1 MASQAHPPQEQDR
14 QAKAAVPF
22 ITYKVNIDEKMAL
35 SEPLTAK
42 SSAIA
47 TPDGSKEYDFPCDPR
62 ETNLKKHSD
71 IFTVLASGCALIS
84 DGYQITLMVTT
95 NVLFAKRY
103 GNDVYNSEVA
113 TRVSN
118 SLLVGGVI
126 GQVVV
131 GVICDRIGRKSA
143 IVLTTTLLVVS
154 AIFATAAT
162 PLHGSTDILFWW
174 LTIARGGVGVGVGGE
189 YPASSTS
196 ASEAANEKFGRKKRG
211 TVFSFVTNV
220 VLCLGGLSAIFIFLI
235 VLSASQ
241 YGNTTSD
248 ADMRALDITWRIC
261 FGIGAFLP
269 LIVFY
274 LRWKMMNSKLY
285 RRGAIRKN
293 VPYLL
298 AIKRYWKRFL
308 GTSLSWAIYDFCV
321 FPAGISSG
329 TIIATIVKD
338 PTLKT
343 TAEYQLLFAAM
354 VIPGAVLGA
363 FALPYFGSK
372 NLLITG
378 LAGYLIISLSIGLA
392 WDKLLHNAPAFVV
405 LFGLLNTFGSFGPGT
420 ACGLVSV
427 ESYPTA
433 LRGTFYGLSAA
444 VAQTGA
450 VIGTQVFRYV
460 QDHYGKKWPFIIA
473 AIVGLVGIV
482 IAYFFVLDT
491 TKFDLEAEDEA
502 WRQYLLAN
510 GWNHEMGDGSSMG
523 PSHLASEVV
532 RDDDGGM
539 APQKGVIQDEE
550 VSSAS
555 SEVGKTRCKD
565 N

>member
-1 MASQAHPPQEQDR
+1 MPSQANTIQEQDR
-14 QAKAAVPF
+14 QAKAAVPST
-22 ITYKVNIDEKMAL
+22 TYRDSDERA
-35 SEPLTAK
+35 SPSPDEPLMGK
-42 SSAIA
+42 SSSIA
-47 TPDGSKEYDFPCDPR
+47 TPDESKAYDGPSDQPQTTF
-62 ETNLKKHSD
+62 KKHSD

-84 DGYQITLMVTT
+84 DGYQNTLMTTT
-95 NVLFAKRY
+95 NVLFTKRY

-118 SLLVGGVI
+118 SLLVGAVI

-131 GVICDRIGRKSA
+131 GLICDRIGRKSA

-211 TVFSFVTNV
+211 IVFVFVTHV
-220 VLCLGGLSAIFIFLI
+220 ALVLGGFSAISVFLI
-235 VLSASQ
+235 VLSAAQ
-241 YGNTTSD
+241 YGNTTSTS
-248 ADMRALDITWRIC
+248 DMRSLDITWRVC

-274 LRWKMMNSKLY
+274 FRWKIMNSKLY

-308 GTSLSWAIYDFCV
+308 GTSLSWAFYDFCV
-321 FPAGISSG
+321 FPVAISSG

-338 PTLKT
+338 PTLKI
-343 TAEYQLLFAAM
+343 TAEYQLLLAAM
-354 VIPGAVLGA
+354 AIPGAVLGA

-378 LAGYLIISLSIGLA
+378 FAGYLIISLSIGLA
-392 WDKLLHNAPAFVV
+392 WDKLIHNTPAFVV
-405 LFGLLNTFGSFGPGT
+405 LFGLLNTFANFGPGSV
-420 ACGLVSV
+420 CGLISA

-433 LRGTFYGLSAA
+433 LRGTFYGLNAA
-444 VAQTGA
+444 IGKAGA
-450 VIGTQVFRYV
+450 AIGTQVFRPI
-460 QDHYGKKWPFIIA
+460 QDHLGKKWTFIIA
-473 AIVGLVGIV
+473 AIVGVLGII
-482 IAYFFVLDT
+482 IAYFF
-491 TKFDLEAEDEA
+491 
-502 WRQYLLAN
+502 
-510 GWNHEMGDGSSMG
+510 
-523 PSHLASEVV
+523 
-532 RDDDGGM
+532 
-539 APQKGVIQDEE
+539 
-550 VSSAS
+550 
-555 SEVGKTRCKD
+555 
-565 N
+565 